1 MHDCDVKYLYNLWEL
16 PVNNTKKIALAAAIL
31 CSAGTAL
38 AQDSADVINPSWYIA
53 PTVVGIKPDHDFGTS
68 KKDWGGGLKFGKAVH
83 PLWDIQIGATHARV
97 EDNGFDYHQTLV
109 GIDSLLML
117 SRKTV
122 RPYLLLGLGA
132 EKDHESNPFRNASGW
147 SPYYQA
153 GVGLQVSVNEQW
165 SVQADLRQVRSHLRD
180 DDKFGFSRANT
191 KYATIGLN
199 YAFNPPPQ
207 PAPAPAPAPTPV
219 VETPPA
225 PVTPP
230 PPPPPP
236 PARFEKVTLS
246 ASELF
251 GFDSATLTMPQP
263 KLDDIAAA
271 LQADPSITD
280 VDVIGYTDRLGSPKY
295 NLKLSERRANA
306 VRTYLIGKGVAA
318 NRLKAHGKGEQN
330 PVVTDCHQKKRK
342 ELIECLAPNRRV
354 EVEPITIERR
364 VQ

>member
-1 MHDCDVKYLYNLWEL
+1 
-16 PVNNTKKIALAAAIL
+16 VNNTKKIALAAAIL
-31 CSAGTAL
+31 CSAGSAL
-38 AQDSADVINPSWYIA
+38 AQDSTTVINPSWYVA
-53 PTVVGIKPDHDFGTS
+53 PTVVWMKPDHDFGTA
-68 KKDWGGGLKFGKAVH
+68 KKDWGGGLKFGKPVH
-83 PLWDIQIGATHARV
+83 PLWDIQIGATHARSD
-97 EDNGFDYHQTLV
+97 DNGFDYHQTLV
-109 GIDSLLML
+109 GADALLML
-117 SRKTV
+117 SRKTF
-122 RPYLLLGLGA
+122 RPYLLVGIGA
-132 EKDHESNPFRNASGW
+132 ERDKESNPIRDVSGW

-153 GVGLQVSVNEQW
+153 GVGFQVSMNEQW
-165 SVQADLRQVRSHLRD
+165 SLQADVRNVRSHLRD

-191 KYATIGLN
+191 KYATVSLN
-199 YAFNPPPQ
+199 YAFNPPPRPAP
-207 PAPAPAPAPTPV
+207 PAPAPV
-219 VETPPA
+219 VEPPPPA
-225 PVTPP
+225 PVAPP

-251 GFDSATLTMPQP
+251 GFDSATLAMPQP

-280 VDVIGYTDRLGSPKY
+280 VDITGYTDRLGSPKY
-295 NLKLSERRANA
+295 NQKLSERRANA
-306 VRTYLIGKGVAA
+306 VRDYLIGKGVDGK
-318 NRLKAHGKGEQN
+318 RLKAYGKGEQN

>member
-1 MHDCDVKYLYNLWEL
+1 
-16 PVNNTKKIALAAAIL
+16 VNNTKKIALAAAIL

-38 AQDSADVINPSWYIA
+38 AQDSSEVINPSWYIA
-53 PTVVGIKPDHDFGTS
+53 PTVVGIKPDHDFLTS

-83 PLWDIQIGATHARV
+83 PLWDIQIGATQARV
-97 EDNGFDYHQTLV
+97 DDNGFNYRQTLV
-109 GIDSLLML
+109 GVDALLML
-117 SRKTV
+117 SRKTF
-122 RPYLLLGLGA
+122 RPYLLIGVGG
-132 EKDHESNPFRNASGW
+132 ERDHESNPIRNASGW

-153 GVGLQVSVNEQW
+153 GLGFQVSMNEQW
-165 SVQADLRQVRSHLRD
+165 SLQADVRDVRAHLRD

-191 KYATIGLN
+191 KYATFSLN
-199 YAFNPPPQ
+199 YAFN
-207 PAPAPAPAPTPV
+207 
-219 VETPPA
+219 
-225 PVTPP
+225 
-230 PPPPPP
+230 PP

-251 GFDSATLTMPQP
+251 AFDSATLSSPQP

-280 VDVIGYTDRLGSPKY
+280 VDITGYTDRLGSTKY
-295 NLKLSERRANA
+295 NQKLSERRANA
-306 VRTYLIGKGVAA
+306 VRNYLIAKGIDGG
-318 NRLKAHGKGEQN
+318 RLKAYGKGEQN
-330 PVVTDCHQKKRK
+330 PIVTDCHQKKRK